1 MEQPL
6 KLIIADD
13 HVLFI
18 EGLRSLIQE
27 EKDLLITAVA
37 NNGKELLDL
46 IDREIPDIVL
56 MDINMPVLDGI
67 EATRYLKQAYK
78 EVKIVI
84 LSTYNEDHLIEKAKQ
99 NGANGYLLKNSS
111 KEDLLQTIRL
121 VSQGQACF
129 PYRTPKIAVAFNE
142 TDNFLKQFNIT
153 VREKEILQHIKA
165 GLTNQQIAD
174 KLFLSVYTVETHRK
188 NIMHKLHLSNPALLM
203 KFIIENNLC

>member
-1 MEQPL
+1 MDLPL

-37 NNGKELLDL
+37 NNGKELLDI
-46 IDREIPDIVL
+46 IDREMPDLVL

-78 EVKIVI
+78 DVKIVI
-84 LSTYNEDHLIEKAKQ
+84 LSTYNEGHLIEKARR

-111 KEDLLQTIRL
+111 KEDLLHTIRL
-121 VSQGQACF
+121 VSQGQSSF
-129 PYRTPKIAVAFNE
+129 PYRSPKIRDLFSEN
-142 TDNFLKQFNIT
+142 DSFLKQFNIT
-153 VREKEILQHIKA
+153 GRELEIIKYIKEGH
-165 GLTNQQIAD
+165 TNQQIAD
-174 KLFLSVYTVETHRK
+174 KLFLSIYTVETHRK
-188 NIMHKLHLSNPALLM
+188 NIMRKLSLTNPGQLM
-203 KFIIENNLC
+203 RFIIENNL

>member
-1 MEQPL
+1 MNQPL

-37 NNGKELLDL
+37 NNGKELLD
-46 IDREIPDIVL
+46 IIHREIPDIVL

-111 KEDLLQTIRL
+111 KEDLLHTIRL
-121 VSQGQACF
+121 VAQGQSSF
-129 PYRTPKIAVAFNE
+129 PYRSPRIPDLFSEN
-142 TDNFLKQFNIT
+142 DSFLKQFNIT
-153 VREKEILQHIKA
+153 GRELEIIKYIKEGH
-165 GLTNQQIAD
+165 TNQQIAD
-174 KLFLSVYTVETHRK
+174 KLFLSIYTVETHRK
-188 NIMHKLHLSNPALLM
+188 NIMRKLNLTNPAQLM
-203 KFIIENNLC
+203 KFIIENNL